1 MEFTPKEI
9 KSYHT
14 DSRKRHAYYAESV
27 EKYEAIDLHVEGEN
41 SSDLIAKTRPNET
54 ATMREYRMQ
63 SDEPL
68 TKATIWRVFNSLN
81 KIRKS
86 QDWGI
91 KFNEAAVPPRITF
104 EETPYKYLM
113 ERFPKYNS
121 IEMWAFQVLL
131 HEMLQDANGFVG
143 VHLISTKVEPNQ
155 YLRPVP
161 IIYNSDDVIDYVEGE
176 YFVMLSGEKNLYKW
190 DYGKQTAEGSVY
202 YVYTRT
208 EVIRYVQINN
218 NMDFAED
225 SRYTHNFGYVPCF
238 QMRGVIL
245 EDNYKQT
252 LCDSRLAPMIPY
264 LNDMKRMQS
273 DFKLSLTLHLYPT
286 MWIYD
291 TQVCKTCKGI
301 GVIANDKGGSKDICP
316 TCSGSG
322 TGIISPGQTIQI
334 KPTEPGANP
343 APTPPAGYI
352 LKDFEAIREINKYI
366 GEYNYKALSAINFQF
381 LDNTPLNISGLA
393 KEVDRDELN
402 VFVHSVAEDLVRVLD
417 QVCKATID
425 YRYSVIV
432 PNMDARNALRP
443 QITVPESF
451 DLLSADTMIS
461 KIKNLKDAGVDA
473 SIINASQVEYA
484 SKAFQQDPTV
494 KERLVMKLT
503 LDPYAGTSDENLLTA
518 QQFGS
523 VNPLDVRI
531 HFNIDKYVDEAMQ
544 DAKFY
549 DMTTAE
555 RKELIKKIAEKDT
568 PEPSKN
574 PLDNLTA

>member
-9 KSYHT
+9 KKYHT
-14 DSRKRHAYYAESV
+14 DPRKRHAYYAESV

-41 SSDLIAKTRPNET
+41 SSELIAKTRPNET
-54 ATMREYRMQ
+54 PTMRDYRMQ

-86 QDWGI
+86 KDWGI
-91 KFNEAAVPPRITF
+91 KFNPTVVPARIASD
-104 EETPYKYLM
+104 ETPQRYLM
-113 ERFPKYNS
+113 ERFPKYGS
-121 IEMWAFQVLL
+121 IEMWAYSVLL
-131 HEMLQDANGFVG
+131 NEMLQDANGFVG
-143 VHLISTKVEPNQ
+143 VHLISTKVEANQ

-176 YFVMLSGEKNLYKW
+176 YFVMESGEKNLYTW
-190 DYGKQTAEGSVY
+190 DYGKQTAEGAVY
-202 YVYTRT
+202 YVYTRN

-218 NMDFAED
+218 NQDFAEAD
-225 SRYTHNFGYVPCF
+225 RYVHNFGYVPCF

-286 MWIYD
+286 MWIYT
-291 TQVCKTCKGI
+291 TQTCATCKGS
-301 GVIANDKGGSKDICP
+301 GVIKNDKGSPPVVCP
-316 TCSGSG
+316 DCSGAG
-322 TGIISPGQTIQI
+322 TGIVSPGQTIQI

-352 LKDFEAIREINKYI
+352 LKDFEAIKEINKYI

-381 LDNTPLNISGLA
+381 LDNTPLNVSGLA

-402 VFVHSVAEDLVRVLD
+402 VFVHAVAEDLVRVLD
-417 QVCKATID
+417 GVCKAIID

-432 PNMDARNALRP
+432 PNIEQRNALRP
-443 QITVPESF
+443 QISVPESF
-451 DLLSADTMIS
+451 DLLSADTMVAQV
-461 KIKNLKDAGVDA
+461 KALKEAGVDA
-473 SIINASQVEYA
+473 SIINAAQVEYA
-484 SKAFQQDPTV
+484 SKAFQQDPSV
-494 KERLVMKLT
+494 KDRLVLKLT

-523 VNPLDVRI
+523 VNPVDVRI

-544 DAKFY
+544 MPNFA
-549 DMTTAE
+549 MMSTAE
-555 RKELIKKIAEKDT
+555 KKEAIKQIALKDT
-568 PEPSKN
+568 PEPTKN
-574 PLDNLTA
+574 PLDNLTV